1 MVTMMNTKAME
12 ILFVTGCNMAA
23 IRKSIE
29 SEEIMKFAVFSE
41 LYKNID
47 EDVAE
52 TYFHKSVGRALEM
65 ISDILSVVSSPE
77 LKVTDA
83 GSEAFSF
90 LYDTMGETI
99 MTCFRQ
105 WERHNEESTM
115 RKFTNEKLLKYD
127 SDSYFDE

>member
-12 ILFVTGCNMAA
+12 ILFVTGCNMTT

-52 TYFHKSVGRALEM
+52 TYFHKSVGRVLNM
-65 ISDILSVVSSPE
+65 ISDILSVVSDPE

-105 WERHNEESTM
+105 WERQNEESTM
-115 RKFTNEKLLKYD
+115 KKFSNNKLSK
-127 SDSYFDE
+127 FDRCD